1 MAFIHQNKIIVYGFY
16 TPKQDYCM
24 WLLYTKTRLSGAN
37 ILQNH
42 LSYAII
48 YVNKTNFDAFMAI
61 LASPKSVFAFP

>member
-1 MAFIHQNKIIVYGFY
+1 
-16 TPKQDYCM
+16 M

-37 ILQNH
+37 ILQYH